1 VSRNLTGVV
10 GWGHEL
16 LAEKISN
23 GELAVDLTAG
33 NGYDTLMLW
42 RQVGVS
48 GQVISFDIQPAALSS
63 TQRRLE
69 EQGATVRCWCGQGCQ
84 LGRVAGVDL
93 VNAGHQHLR
102 DYLPTAPHAI
112 VANLGYFPSG
122 DKAITTLP
130 ETTLQALQQSAELL
144 APCGRLAVVVYTG
157 HPGAAAEASAVDSFF
172 AGLEPDAFQ
181 VLQFK
186 VLNRPDA
193 PYLLVA
199 EKRNP

>member
-10 GWGHEL
+10 DWGHEL

-23 GELAVDLTAG
+23 GQLAVDLTAG

-42 RQVGVS
+42 RLVGAS
-48 GQVISFDIQPAALSS
+48 GQVISFDIQPEALRS
-63 TQRRLE
+63 TQQRLE
-69 EQGATVRCWCGQGCQ
+69 VQGATVRCWCTKDSQ
-84 LGRVAGVDL
+84 LEHVAGVDL
-93 VNAGHQHLR
+93 VNAGHQQLR
-102 DYLPTAPHAI
+102 NYLPTAPHAI

-122 DKAITTLP
+122 DKTITTLP

-157 HPGAAAEASAVDSFF
+157 HPGAADEASAVDGFF
-172 AGLEPDAFQ
+172 SGLEPDAFQ

-199 EKRNP
+199 EKRNL